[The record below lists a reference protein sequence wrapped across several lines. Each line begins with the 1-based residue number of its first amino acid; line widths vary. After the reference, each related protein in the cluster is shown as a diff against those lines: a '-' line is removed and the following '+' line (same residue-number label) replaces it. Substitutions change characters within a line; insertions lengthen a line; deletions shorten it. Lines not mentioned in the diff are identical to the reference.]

1 MIPRTDI
8 PFDAVPADDAGAAS
22 QTRLNSRQ
30 GAAFRRNT
38 CSQRPYTSAPH
49 AGGLRWWWGGIKNYN
64 SFAQDGDGA
73 EIAQQLARGGRI
85 CSRVVFRLRPS
96 SPTSLPRLV
105 NLHD

>member
-38 CSQRPYTSAPH
+38 CSHRPYTPAPH
-49 AGGLRWWWGGIKNYN
+49 AGGLRRPQTGSGGGGGGGVEG
-64 SFAQDGDGA
+64 GD
-73 EIAQQLARGGRI
+73 
-85 CSRVVFRLRPS
+85 
-96 SPTSLPRLV
+96 
-105 NLHD
+105 